1 MSDPITSESS
11 EDYCVVCGKPARG
24 ISGYSR
30 LLHEDRMYALCC
42 PLCMETFQKKPDYY
56 AAVWLASHALHL
68 RRPSPGDV

>member
-1 MSDPITSESS
+1 MSDPIIFESS
-11 EDYCVVCGKPARG
+11 EDFCVVCGKPARG

-68 RRPSPGDV
+68 RKSAPGDV